1 MSQNQ
6 EGTEILFEIVAPY
19 SYVENDSIIVPLN
32 PTNYKCTLRNT
43 LESPLVQ
50 LLYIDSCIYLFIYCQ
65 HRLK

>member
-32 PTNYKCTLRNT
+32 PTNYKRTLRNT
-43 LESPLVQ
+43 LGSPPLVK
-50 LLYIDSCIYLFIYCQ
+50 LLYIDSFIYLFIANTG
-65 HRLK
+65 